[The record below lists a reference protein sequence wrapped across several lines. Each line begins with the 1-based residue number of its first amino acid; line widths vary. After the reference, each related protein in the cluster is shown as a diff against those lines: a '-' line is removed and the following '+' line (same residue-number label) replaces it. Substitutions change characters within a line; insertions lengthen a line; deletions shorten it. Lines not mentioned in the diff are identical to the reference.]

1 MTTATRRKNWHGL
14 GKAILTC
21 TIFDDQIT
29 RQIETDEFIYT
40 RTEKLFQQ
48 HPVLRFDEIE
58 WRALAWFYLE
68 TQNDI

>member
-14 GKAILTC
+14 GEAILTC
-21 TIFDDQIT
+21 KIGDDQVT

-40 RTEKLFQQ
+40 RTEAMFQQ
-48 HPVLRFDEIE
+48 NPVLPWNEME
-58 WRALAWFYLE
+58 WRALGWFYLE